1 MYPFRGRIKMK
12 NKVIEFLKD
21 EEGQTST
28 EYILLVAI
36 VALIVIKFG
45 DKLKNKLTTLV
56 DSVFQRADTSLQ
68 GFE

>member
-1 MYPFRGRIKMK
+1 MK